1 MAASALAAVNTDASP
16 NLGNLETWLK
26 RLPADSCSALNV
38 LREHVQVL
46 AANSIGVQERFAML
60 ERMRAYAARL
70 MPEQRRRY
78 MGKPVP
84 FDGDERQTW
93 EDGVRL
99 WEAFYFGYAA
109 CAESAASPGPEV
121 VWHRALDCLGRAVR
135 EHTYAYR
142 AVPKALWKE
151 LNSCYRSVEACTLSD
166 LPVEDAE
173 QPGSQLS
180 CKRAY
185 LTTVLHDAANLYALS
200 STQMQ
205 ALEQLLPSWLAA
217 TDLSIEI
224 PSEATRSPLAID
236 LCGESGPQLSRT
248 LQPAESLRYL
258 DMSKLAPT
266 LRELAAAVRAGT
278 LPLEFAAT
286 RTLERAA
293 TERLLTHLYIQWCS
307 AGSSR
312 VDERHGSQGRA
323 QVALNMHAIHFQV
336 SGRAFR
342 QPGLRYTVEEQHD
355 LATFGHI
362 TGRTEQRLLTGRS
375 SALEPWEIE
384 NRSASGV
391 LIMVRK
397 PDIESRIEHGQLLA
411 MRTSG
416 IDPVLLAQVQRL
428 RIEQDG
434 SLSIGVRA
442 VRSPVHAVAVR
453 PLGDPA
459 LKYERALMVEADTER
474 NVPAYLVLPP
484 GKFALGAVFELHAA
498 RLEKA
503 IVTGVLDQSTDND
516 RVTYKIA

>member
-1 MAASALAAVNTDASP
+1 MAASAAPVNTEVSP
-16 NLGNLETWLK
+16 NPGNLDAWLK
-26 RLPADSCSALNV
+26 RLPADSCAALNV
-38 LREHVQVL
+38 LREHVQEL
-46 AANSIGVQERFAML
+46 SANAIGAQERFAML
-60 ERMRAYAARL
+60 ERMRSHAARL

-84 FDGDERQTW
+84 LDGDERQAW
-93 EDGVRL
+93 EAAVRL

-109 CAESAASPGPEV
+109 CAESATPARTAV
-121 VWHRALDCLGRAVR
+121 VWQRALDCLGRAVR

-142 AVPKALWKE
+142 AAPTALWKE
-151 LNSCYRSVEACTLSD
+151 LNSCYRSTEACTMSD
-166 LPVEDAE
+166 VAVEDAE
-173 QPGSQLS
+173 QPGSPLS
-180 CKRAY
+180 CKHAY

-200 STQMQ
+200 SAQMQ

-217 TDLSIEI
+217 ADLSIEI

-248 LQPAESLRYL
+248 FQPSENLRYL

-266 LRELAAAVRAGT
+266 LRELAATVRGGT

-286 RTLERAA
+286 RALERPA

-312 VDERHGSQGRA
+312 LDERHGSQGRA
-323 QVALNMHAIHFQV
+323 QVALNLHAIHFQI

-384 NRSASGV
+384 NQSVSGL
-391 LIMVRK
+391 LIMARK
-397 PDIESRIEHGQLLA
+397 PDLESRIGHGQLIA

-434 SLSIGVRA
+434 SLSIGVRT
-442 VRSPVHAVAVR
+442 VRAPVHAVAVR

-459 LKYERALMVEADTER
+459 LKYERALMVEADIER

-484 GKFALGAVFELHAA
+484 GKFALGSVFELHAA
-498 RLEKA
+498 RPEKVV
-503 IVTGVLDQSTDND
+503 VTGILDQSTDND
-516 RVTYKIA
+516 RVTYNIA